1 MRFLMVVV
9 LLLSGIVSGTVA
21 GLIFWIAGYN
31 IGAIALSYW
40 VAGSTAVIFAVLIQV
55 IFQKF
60 LCINSLSHN
69 EIKLIRRPPSTR
81 P

>member
-1 MRFLMVVV
+1 MVVV

-40 VAGSTAVIFAVLIQV
+40 VAGSTAVIFCSLYPGCFSE
-55 IFQKF
+55 IFMLYFAK
-60 LCINSLSHN
+60 
-69 EIKLIRRPPSTR
+69 P
-81 P
+81 